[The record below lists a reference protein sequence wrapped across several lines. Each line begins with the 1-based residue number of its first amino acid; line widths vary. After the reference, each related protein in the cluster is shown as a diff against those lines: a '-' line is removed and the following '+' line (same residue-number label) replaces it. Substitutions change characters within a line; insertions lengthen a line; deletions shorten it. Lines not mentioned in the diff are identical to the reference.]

1 MRFRNLWFYC
11 VYKCRKRSVG
21 GGNLKTE
28 NGHFERNRNGK
39 EKIRI
44 KNNNNSSLKT
54 ADMALK
60 MFNFVLII
68 KSWVK
73 VKELLKVFVTLKCA
87 SGLQSA
93 DHTFPYLLWPCVADV
108 QVI

>member
-1 MRFRNLWFYC
+1 MKTDIL
-11 VYKCRKRSVG
+11 KGTETEKKRLE
-21 GGNLKTE
+21 LK
-28 NGHFERNRNGK
+28 K
-39 EKIRI
+39 
-44 KNNNNSSLKT
+44 NNNSSLKT

-60 MFNFVLII
+60 MFNFVVII

-93 DHTFPYLLWPCVADV
+93 DHTFSYLLWPCVADV

>member
-1 MRFRNLWFYC
+1 
-11 VYKCRKRSVG
+11 
-21 GGNLKTE
+21 
-28 NGHFERNRNGK
+28 
-39 EKIRI
+39 
-44 KNNNNSSLKT
+44 
-54 ADMALK
+54 MALK

-108 QVI
+108 LVI